1 MATIV
6 LPPDHPL
13 CNPDWQPTTINEG
26 TFEGVNIAQPTWD
39 QAADNIISYD
49 GVLCGDTDIIDW
61 NGSLCA
67 TIDIADW
74 DEYTCAGVVFD
85 YLTTTPYA
93 VNLKNYILG
102 TSDELQEEAQ
112 FYIYSFTDS
121 LMLGDSVLT
130 EIIWRPMPQGFSQE
144 HITQEQTVLLGK
156 VRGHSGFGEETI
168 HQSFAL
174 VSPKIRGVIYDNAIS
189 HMTQEQSITGG
200 TMVTE

>member
-74 DEYTCAGVVFD
+74 DEYTCAGIVFD

-93 VNLKNYILG
+93 INAKEYIIGNNNNTNIIPLFVVYG
-102 TSDELQEEAQ
+102 YAEGQVYGDASLYDI
-112 FYIYSFTDS
+112 FYK
-121 LMLGDSVLT
+121 
-130 EIIWRPMPQGFSQE
+130 PAPQGYGFEELSQE
-144 HITQEQTVLLGK
+144 QEFLSGAIRGFFGYGNEELTQDHVVISAK
-156 VRGHSGFGEETI
+156 S
-168 HQSFAL
+168 
-174 VSPKIRGVIYDNAIS
+174 RGVIYDNAEENLTQDHAFIS
-189 HMTQEQSITGG
+189 G